1 MTRPA
6 GGRSGDP
13 RPTVDDHIGTH
24 AMSRRILA
32 GGSILLPLV
41 LLFAADP
48 PPPPVPNDSLP
59 ESLSLDTV
67 PLGLPKRTVPD
78 DNPLTAK
85 RVALGRKLFFDPI
98 LSADKTVAC
107 ATCHQPEL
115 GFAGIG
121 AKARGIGGKEGP
133 RRAPT
138 LLNRGFG
145 AAFFW
150 DGRAKSLEEQAL
162 EPIENPLEMG
172 SKVTD
177 AVAKLKA
184 DVGYTQR
191 FAEAFDDGVTAAN
204 LAKAI
209 AGFERTLVRGD
220 SPVDRF
226 RIKGDHAAMTAAER
240 HGLWLYESKGG
251 CWKCHGGSN
260 FSDDSLH
267 NTGVSWGGTDLGRFA
282 VTKRDADRGRFK
294 TPTLR
299 GVKLHPPYMHDGSL
313 ETLDAV
319 VEFYNRGGVKNP
331 HLDPAVKPLEL
342 TDDERKALVAFLKAL

>member
-1 MTRPA
+1 
-6 GGRSGDP
+6 
-13 RPTVDDHIGTH
+13 
-24 AMSRRILA
+24 MSRRTLA
-32 GGSILLPLV
+32 VGILLSSIAF
-41 LLFAADP
+41 LFAADP
-48 PPPPVPNDSLP
+48 PPVPKDTLP
-59 ESLSLDTV
+59 ESLAIDTL
-67 PLGLPKRTVPD
+67 PLGLSNRPVPK

-115 GFAGIG
+115 GFAGVG
-121 AKARGIGGKEGP
+121 AKAKGIGGKEGP

-145 AAFFW
+145 TTFFW
-150 DGRAKSLEEQAL
+150 DGRAKTLEEQAL

-177 AVAKLKA
+177 ALAKLS
-184 DVGYTQR
+184 DDDGYKKL
-191 FAEAFDDGVTAAN
+191 FAEAFDDGVTATN

-209 AGFERTLVRGD
+209 AGFERTLVRAD

-226 RIKGDHAAMTAAER
+226 RIKGDHAAMTATER
-240 HGLWLYESKGG
+240 HGLWIYESKGA

-260 FSDDSLH
+260 FTDDAFH
-267 NTGVSWGGTDLGRFA
+267 NTGVSWGASDLGRFA
-282 VTKRDADRGRFK
+282 VTKKDEDRGRFK

-299 GVKLHPPYMHDGSL
+299 GVKLRPPYMHDGSL
-313 ETLDAV
+313 DTLDAV
-319 VEFYNRGGVKNP
+319 VEFYNRGGGKNP
-331 HLDPAVKPLEL
+331 YLDPAMKPLDL
-342 TDDERKALVAFLKAL
+342 TDDERKALVAFLKTL